1 MLESDVAGEKSR
13 NFLNG
18 HLPFFSKFMEVKY
31 MRMGHFHVT
40 HVTVRI
46 FFEGKPPQN
55 LDFKKQKW
63 KVILNISNTILKKKK
78 ESKE

>member
-1 MLESDVAGEKSR
+1 MHYIG
-13 NFLNG
+13 
-18 HLPFFSKFMEVKY
+18 PFSCDTRDSQKD
-31 MRMGHFHVT
+31 
-40 HVTVRI
+40 I
-46 FFEGKPPQN
+46 FEGKPPQN